1 MVLRVTGKSSAAPGS
16 ATLAW
21 AVRLMLLEAAAL
33 AGLTAYLIFLD
44 LTADPDSVP
53 IAIALTVMAAI
64 GVAFV
69 VFVARLLGR
78 RRLGARGPAVFV
90 QLMVIAS
97 GGFLVQTDPL
107 WLGLVL
113 LVLGVTVGVL
123 IVVPSSTRAL
133 GVE

>member
-1 MVLRVTGKSSAAPGS
+1 MTGKSSAAPGS